1 MEIQNQKFYFFASVY
16 KYVFILSIFQLGRFL
31 FHNILILPS
40 FCFTKLL
47 YLYLKPFPFF
57 SNVLLGLCFFPSFSS
72 FSVPF
77 LVHFSFSKWQK
88 RTQLISNISLKML
101 KKLACSTT
109 LEKLV
114 LDCSYKKGNSIKVAG
129 GK

>member
-1 MEIQNQKFYFFASVY
+1 MRENQIYKKIVTVY
-16 KYVFILSIFQLGRFL
+16 RYVGILSIFQLCRFL